1 MTDKLIAT
9 LDKAGVRAISTD
21 LWGIFFEDISYSGDG
36 GLNADLVQ
44 NGAFEYNRADS
55 AEWSNYSFWRKI
67 VPDGSF
73 AAFCIHDIDPVAVEN
88 PHYATV
94 EIEQAPAALDNT
106 GWDGMVF
113 HAGETYD
120 FTAWMRVRSGSAM
133 PVTVSLHGDDGSII
147 SETTITVTASA
158 WTTYQAS
165 LTVPESGEEDGKA
178 GASVSTQ
185 GTLRL
190 TFGGEGVIDL
200 DFITLEPRTTY
211 HGLKHFRPDLVKAL
225 ADLKPRFMR
234 FPGGCITHGLGMDN
248 MYHWDRTIGPVEHR
262 PHNFNLWG
270 YHQSFRIGYYEYLC
284 LCETIGAKPLPVLP
298 AGVSCQNTSQGP
310 VPVAQEDMPAY
321 IDEVLHLIEFCNGGT
336 DTEWGAK
343 RAAMG
348 HPEPFGLEYLGI
360 GNEDLI
366 DDVFKNRFQQIF
378 DAVKAAYPDIV
389 VVGTVGPSPSG
400 KDYEEGWKYAREA
413 GLPIV
418 DEHSYQSSSWWF
430 HNLDHY
436 DHTDRKGPKVYL
448 GEYGSWDTQLI
459 NGLSE
464 AAFMGRMELNGDVVH
479 MASYAPLFAKNGH
492 TSWNPDLIY
501 FDNENV
507 YRPYSYWVQQMYATT
522 TADTAW
528 PVSLD
533 GPTTLRRD
541 LPNTVSLKIDGGAH
555 ADFADFSLE
564 TADGTHI
571 DLPDVSYQGNGPVSL
586 PAPEGLTADSYT
598 IRAKVTYY
606 EGMWGVRI
614 ASGDVNGKNY
624 NGTSLGRGFSVQ
636 VVREGTG
643 YALAGTETSMDA
655 VRPGT
660 TWDVRIE
667 IGNRGEQMRLYI
679 DGALVADGHETPD
692 EPRRTVTVSRDST
705 AGVTYLRV
713 VNALPESV
721 DVDLAQVLAALNV
734 PDSAKAVVEATV
746 LTGNDPYA
754 GIRGEESPT
763 CPTSHEVNLA
773 DGTYTAPAWSFTT
786 LAVRG

>member
-448 GEYGSWDTQLI
+448 GEYGSWNTQLI

-598 IRAKVTYY
+598 IARKSPITKACGAC
-606 EGMWGVRI
+606 E
-614 ASGDVNGKNY
+614 S
-624 NGTSLGRGFSVQ
+624 
-636 VVREGTG
+636 
-643 YALAGTETSMDA
+643 
-655 VRPGT
+655 RP
-660 TWDVRIE
+660 
-667 IGNRGEQMRLYI
+667 
-679 DGALVADGHETPD
+679 
-692 EPRRTVTVSRDST
+692 
-705 AGVTYLRV
+705 
-713 VNALPESV
+713 
-721 DVDLAQVLAALNV
+721 
-734 PDSAKAVVEATV
+734 AT
-746 LTGNDPYA
+746 
-754 GIRGEESPT
+754 
-763 CPTSHEVNLA
+763 
-773 DGTYTAPAWSFTT
+773 
-786 LAVRG
+786 